1 MEKVIVIPGFE
12 ITPNIPIPSLRGR
25 VVSGEE
31 LGFISATADFR
42 SYHCFF
48 HSRQTKNTQ
57 STDVAI
63 FTNDCLSRR
72 R

>member
-12 ITPNIPIPSLRGR
+12 IMPNIPIPYLRGR

-42 SYHCFF
+42 SYHCL
-48 HSRQTKNTQ
+48 
-57 STDVAI
+57 STLAKQKQRLHGQL
-63 FTNDCLSRR
+63 T
-72 R
+72 

>member
-42 SYHCFF
+42 SYHCL
-48 HSRQTKNTQ
+48 
-57 STDVAI
+57 STLAKQK
-63 FTNDCLSRR
+63 
-72 R
+72 

>member
-42 SYHCFF
+42 SYY
-48 HSRQTKNTQ
+48 
-57 STDVAI
+57 
-63 FTNDCLSRR
+63 CLSTLAKQKQRIHSQLT
-72 R
+72 